1 MYYYTRLFS
10 NRAVPGTVWNW
21 RAGLGLGRLDR
32 DDLELARELGLLVED
47 AHNCVLSDFERDGQT
62 ASRAIMCSI
71 LHAKLGSESFSFIH
85 SRNLRIHHQNRIHG
99 FSHNTGAKCDLH
111 DRNYNRPKLACVHN
125 TAKPSGPGDRIANT
139 YQFHQGLPAEYLQ
152 CPPPASLCCNRTLLA
167 HY

>member
-1 MYYYTRLFS
+1 MHNLVIFWMFIDTEVCSVRPSTSKAVHVQTYVGRRHLLYYYTRLFS

-71 LHAKLGSESFSFIH
+71 LHAKLGSETFI
-85 SRNLRIHHQNRIHG
+85 SQKRASL
-99 FSHNTGAKCDLH
+99 HNTEGTCALR
-111 DRNYNRPKLACVHN
+111 DRMNN
-125 TAKPSGPGDRIANT
+125 I
-139 YQFHQGLPAEYLQ
+139 Q
-152 CPPPASLCCNRTLLA
+152 
-167 HY
+167 